1 MIIQNPTIIR
11 IPFILS
17 QFPTPILIIIIILF
31 LIVIIILFLIVINIQ
46 FLIVIIILL
55 FLFPIIFP
63 GSVCLGTL
71 LMVTPTAALFLT
83 LCLIFIPIISTP
95 PVIHI
100 LVGHWWV
107 LEIYIFLVITSP
119 RHLPVSIG
127 NAHNYFILINF
138 VSLKKWFYS
147 SHLFLSCLLINHNHY
162 CNPFLILPDLL
173 FPVFRW

>member
-1 MIIQNPTIIR
+1 MIIRNPTIIR
-11 IPFILS
+11 IPIILS
-17 QFPTPILIIIIILF
+17 RFLTPILITLIIILF
-31 LIVIIILFLIVINIQ
+31 LIVIILFLIVINIQ

-100 LVGHWWV
+100 LVGH
-107 LEIYIFLVITSP
+107 
-119 RHLPVSIG
+119 
-127 NAHNYFILINF
+127 
-138 VSLKKWFYS
+138 
-147 SHLFLSCLLINHNHY
+147 
-162 CNPFLILPDLL
+162 
-173 FPVFRW
+173 

>member
-17 QFPTPILIIIIILF
+17 QFPTPILITL
-31 LIVIIILFLIVINIQ
+31 IIILFLIVINIQ

-100 LVGHWWV
+100 LVGH
-107 LEIYIFLVITSP
+107 
-119 RHLPVSIG
+119 
-127 NAHNYFILINF
+127 
-138 VSLKKWFYS
+138 
-147 SHLFLSCLLINHNHY
+147 
-162 CNPFLILPDLL
+162 
-173 FPVFRW
+173 

>member
-11 IPFILS
+11 IPIILS
-17 QFPTPILIIIIILF
+17 RFLTPILITLIIILF
-31 LIVIIILFLIVINIQ
+31 LIVIILFLIVINIQ

-100 LVGHWWV
+100 LVGH
-107 LEIYIFLVITSP
+107 
-119 RHLPVSIG
+119 
-127 NAHNYFILINF
+127 
-138 VSLKKWFYS
+138 
-147 SHLFLSCLLINHNHY
+147 
-162 CNPFLILPDLL
+162 
-173 FPVFRW
+173 